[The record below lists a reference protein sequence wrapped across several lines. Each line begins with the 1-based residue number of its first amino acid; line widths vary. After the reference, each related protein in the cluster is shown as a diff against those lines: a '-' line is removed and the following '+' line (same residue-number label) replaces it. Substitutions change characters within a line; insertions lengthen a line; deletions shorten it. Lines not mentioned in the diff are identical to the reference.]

1 MAEIIEKVKKVKKK
15 MKILKFKKEFHLFC
29 RIYIVEVIYMM
40 TRGKKDKKQMEL
52 ELVMLEQLVKKDHD
66 LRKIDKHIDFSFIYD
81 LVEPYYA
88 EVKGRPSIDPVVLFK
103 MSLIQALDGIRSE
116 EKLVDAIH
124 HNMAYRWFLGYGL
137 TEPIPDHSTI
147 SHNRAVRFKDSTIYE
162 DIFNE
167 IVLQAIG
174 HGLVKGHVV
183 YTDSTHVK
191 ANASNSKFDN
201 VTEEI
206 VIEEDE
212 SLLMLVNEKRISKG
226 QKALKPSEPKVT
238 QKSRKV
244 SKTDPD
250 SGYMHRDR
258 KPIGFYHLV
267 HGTVDSQN
275 NILLSAHVTPGNV
288 HDSTVYIENLE
299 DMFERLELAPKYA
312 GADAGY
318 FNIDIIED
326 LTSKGITPVIGPR
339 KYAGK
344 KGKKSK
350 YWFDYYPE
358 EDIYKCFE
366 DKELR
371 YKTTTR
377 EGYVEYIS
385 DKEVCKDCPS
395 RERCLYESTTTGE
408 ILGDQTRVIRRH
420 IKEHLADEVRAFM
433 KTEKGKKLYQR
444 RKETIERAFADLK
457 ELMGMRYAHYR
468 GSHGVKA
475 QVLMTGVAYNAKKIA
490 RLLDKQEKE

>member
-1 MAEIIEKVKKVKKK
+1 
-15 MKILKFKKEFHLFC
+15 
-29 RIYIVEVIYMM
+29 M
-40 TRGKKDKKQMEL
+40 TRGKKQNQQLKM
-52 ELVMLEQLVKKDHD
+52 ELVMLDQLVKADHD
-66 LRKIDKHIDFSFIYD
+66 LRRIDKYIDFDFIYD

-88 EVKGRPSIDPVVLFK
+88 NDKGRPSIDPIVLFK

-162 DIFNE
+162 EIFNE
-167 IVLQAIG
+167 IVLMAIDR
-174 HGLVKGHVV
+174 GLVKGNIV

-191 ANASNSKFDN
+191 ANASNSKYN
-201 VTEEI
+201 NITEEH

-212 SLLMLVNEKRISKG
+212 SLLMLINDKRISKG
-226 QKALKPSEPKVT
+226 QKPLKAQESKIEIHN
-238 QKSRKV
+238 RKV

-267 HGTVDSQN
+267 HGTVDNAN

-288 HDSTVYIENLE
+288 HDSTVFIDNLE
-299 DMFERLELAPKYA
+299 DMFEKLALAPKYV

-318 FNIDIIED
+318 FNHDILEE
-326 LTSKGITPVIGPR
+326 LCNKGLTPVIGPR

-350 YWFDYYPE
+350 YWFEYDPQ
-358 EDIYKCFE
+358 EDVYRCFE
-366 DKELR
+366 GQVLS

-377 EGYVEYIS
+377 QGYVEYES
-385 DKEVCKDCPS
+385 NKDICS
-395 RERCLYESTTTGE
+395 HCVNRQQCLYESSVSGE
-408 ILGDQTRVIRRH
+408 IEKDQSRIIRRH
-420 IKEHLADEVRAFM
+420 VKEHYADEVRGFM
-433 KTEKGKKLYQR
+433 KTETGKKLYQR

-457 ELMGMRYAHYR
+457 ELMGLRYAHYR

-490 RLLDKQEKE
+490 RLLDKKENNQI

>member
-1 MAEIIEKVKKVKKK
+1 
-15 MKILKFKKEFHLFC
+15 
-29 RIYIVEVIYMM
+29 M
-40 TRGKKDKKQMEL
+40 TKRKKDNQQLQL
-52 ELVMLEQLVKKDHD
+52 ELVMLDQLVKPDHD
-66 LRKIDKHIDFSFIYD
+66 LRKIDKYIDFNFIYD

-88 EVKGRPSIDPVVLFK
+88 EERGRPSIDPVVLFK

-147 SHNRAVRFKDSTIYE
+147 SYNRAVRFKDSTIYE

-167 IVLQAIG
+167 IVLMAID
-174 HGLVKGHVV
+174 HGFVKGKIV

-191 ANASNSKFDN
+191 ASASNSKFES
-201 VTEEI
+201 VTEERI
-206 VIEEDE
+206 IEEDE
-212 SLLMLVNEKRISKG
+212 SLLMLVNDKRISKG
-226 QKALKPSEPKVT
+226 QKPLKPAKPKVEVNT
-238 QKSRKV
+238 RKV
-244 SKTDPD
+244 SKTDRD

-267 HGTVDSQN
+267 HGTVDSAN
-275 NILLSAHVTPGNV
+275 NILLSAHVTPGNT

-299 DMFERLELAPKYA
+299 DMFQKLDLAPKYV

-318 FNIDIIED
+318 FNLDILEQ
-326 LTSKGITPVIGPR
+326 LATKGLTPVIGPR

-350 YWFDYYPE
+350 YWFEYFPE
-358 EDIYKCFE
+358 EDVYRCFTGE
-366 DKELR
+366 ELK

-377 EGYVEYIS
+377 QGYVEYES
-385 DKEVCKDCPS
+385 DKKVCEKCPN
-395 RERCLYESTTTGE
+395 RDKCLYESSTTGE
-408 ILGDQTRVIRRH
+408 ISSDRTRIIRRH
-420 IKEHLADEVRAFM
+420 IKEHYADEVRSFM
-433 KTEKGKKLYQR
+433 KTEKGKNLYQR

-475 QVLMTGVAYNAKKIA
+475 QVLVTGAAFNAKKIA
-490 RLLDKQEKE
+490 RLLDKQEKEKN

>member
-1 MAEIIEKVKKVKKK
+1 
-15 MKILKFKKEFHLFC
+15 
-29 RIYIVEVIYMM
+29 MM
-40 TRGKKDKKQMEL
+40 TRGKKDKQQLQL
-52 ELVMLEQLVKKDHD
+52 ELVMLDQLVKPDHD
-66 LRKIDKHIDFSFIYD
+66 LRKIDKYIDFNFIYD
-81 LVEPYYA
+81 LVEPLYA
-88 EVKGRPSIDPVVLFK
+88 EERGRPSIDPVVLFK

-147 SHNRAVRFKDSTIYE
+147 SYNRAVRFKDSTIYE

-167 IVLQAIG
+167 IVLMAIQ
-174 HGLVKGHVV
+174 HNFVKGKIV

-191 ANASNSKFDN
+191 ASASNSKFEN
-201 VTEEI
+201 VTEERI
-206 VIEEDE
+206 IEEDE
-212 SLLMLVNEKRISKG
+212 SLLMLVNDKRISKG
-226 QKALKPSEPKVT
+226 QKPLKLAEPKKEVHT
-238 QKSRKV
+238 RKV

-267 HGTVDSQN
+267 HGTVDSKH
-275 NILLSAHVTPGNV
+275 NILLSAHVTPGNF
-288 HDSTVYIENLE
+288 HDSKVYIDNLN
-299 DMFERLELAPKYA
+299 DMFQKLDIAPKYV

-318 FNIDIIED
+318 FNLEIFEE
-326 LTSKGITPVIGPR
+326 LATRGITPVIGPR

-350 YWFDYYPE
+350 YWFEYRPE
-358 EDIYKCFE
+358 EDVYLCFE
-366 DKELR
+366 GKELK

-377 EGYVEYIS
+377 QGYVEYES
-385 DKEVCKDCPS
+385 DRKICEECKQ
-395 RERCLYESTTTGE
+395 REKCLYESSITGE
-408 ILGDQTRVIRRH
+408 ISSDQTRIIRRH
-420 IKEHLADEVRAFM
+420 IKEHYADEVRSFM
-433 KTEKGKKLYQR
+433 KTEKGKNLYQR

-468 GSHGVKA
+468 GSHAVKA
-475 QVLMTGVAYNAKKIA
+475 QVLVTGATYNAKKIA
-490 RLLDKQEKE
+490 RLLDKQEKEQR

>member
-1 MAEIIEKVKKVKKK
+1 
-15 MKILKFKKEFHLFC
+15 
-29 RIYIVEVIYMM
+29 MM
-40 TRGKKDKKQMEL
+40 SRGKKDNKQLQL

-66 LRKIDKHIDFSFIYD
+66 LRKIDKYINFDFIYD
-81 LVEPYYA
+81 LVEPFYS
-88 EVKGRPSIDPVVLFK
+88 EDKGRPSIDPVVLFK

-167 IVLQAIG
+167 IVLKAID
-174 HGLVKGHVV
+174 HGFVNGKIV

-191 ANASNSKFDN
+191 ANASNSKYESI
-201 VTEEI
+201 EEVR
-206 VIEEDE
+206 VIREDE
-212 SLLMLVNEKRISKG
+212 SLLMLVNDKRISKG
-226 QKALKPSEPKVT
+226 QKPLEPAESKT
-238 QKSRKV
+238 EIHTRKS

-258 KPIGFYHLV
+258 KPVGFYHLI
-267 HGTVDSQN
+267 HGTVDSAN

-288 HDSTVYIENLE
+288 HDSTVYMDNLE
-299 DMFERLELAPKYA
+299 EMFERLELSPKYA

-318 FNIDIIED
+318 FNLDIIEE

-339 KYAGK
+339 RYASK
-344 KGKKSK
+344 RGKKSK
-350 YWFDYYPE
+350 YWFEYYPE
-358 EDIYKCFE
+358 EDVYRCFE
-366 DKELR
+366 GKELSYR
-371 YKTTTR
+371 TTTR
-377 EGYVEYIS
+377 QGYVEYRS
-385 DKEVCKDCPS
+385 DKEICKDCPK
-395 RERCLYESTTTGE
+395 REKCLYESSITGE
-408 ILGDQTRVIRRH
+408 ISPDQTRVIRRH
-420 IKEHLADEVRAFM
+420 IKEHYADEVRSFM

-490 RLLDKQEKE
+490 RLLDKQENIQS

>member
-1 MAEIIEKVKKVKKK
+1 
-15 MKILKFKKEFHLFC
+15 
-29 RIYIVEVIYMM
+29 MM
-40 TRGKKDKKQMEL
+40 TRGKKDKQQLKL
-52 ELVMLEQLVKKDHD
+52 ELVMLDQLVKQDHD
-66 LRKIDKHIDFSFIYD
+66 LRKIDKYIDFNFIYD
-81 LVEPYYA
+81 LVEPLYA
-88 EVKGRPSIDPVVLFK
+88 EERGRPSIDPVVLFK

-147 SHNRAVRFKDSTIYE
+147 SYNRAVRFKDSTIYE

-167 IVLQAIG
+167 IVLMAINYDF
-174 HGLVKGHVV
+174 VKGKIV

-191 ANASNSKFDN
+191 ASASNSKFES
-201 VTEEI
+201 VTEER

-212 SLLMLVNEKRISKG
+212 SLLMLINDKRISKG
-226 QKALKPSEPKVT
+226 QKPLKPAEPKKEVHT
-238 QKSRKV
+238 RKV

-258 KPIGFYHLV
+258 KPVGFYHLV
-267 HGTVDSQN
+267 HGTVDSSN
-275 NILLSAHVTPGNV
+275 NILLSAHVTPGNF
-288 HDSTVYIENLE
+288 HDSKVYIDNLD
-299 DMFERLELAPKYA
+299 DMFQKLDLAPKYV

-318 FNIDIIED
+318 FNLEIFEE
-326 LTSKGITPVIGPR
+326 LATRGITPVIGPR

-350 YWFDYYPE
+350 YWFEYSPE
-358 EDIYKCFE
+358 EDVYLCFE
-366 DKELR
+366 GKELK

-377 EGYVEYIS
+377 QGYVEYES
-385 DKEVCKDCPS
+385 DRKICEECS
-395 RERCLYESTTTGE
+395 QRERCLYESSTTGE
-408 ILGDQTRVIRRH
+408 ISSDQTRIIRRH
-420 IKEHLADEVRAFM
+420 IKEHYADEVRAFM
-433 KTEKGKKLYQR
+433 KTEKGKNLYQR

-468 GSHGVKA
+468 GSHAVKA
-475 QVLMTGVAYNAKKIA
+475 QVLVTGAAYNAKKIA
-490 RLLDKQEKE
+490 RLLDKQEKEQI